1 MSQGDRRRY
10 IRLKHHFPAKLFK
23 LGLDSPVHGVTI
35 NVSAGGALIKT
46 TDYRA
51 FQDED
56 QAIITLFLP
65 STLSGKERS
74 TPLQCGARVTR
85 IDHQSESI
93 AVTFDNVLKQL
104 VQVDKK
110 IG

>member
-1 MSQGDRRRY
+1 MNQGDRRRY

-23 LGLDSPVHGVTI
+23 LGLDAPVHGVTV

-56 QAIITLFLP
+56 QATITLFVP
-65 STLSGKERS
+65 SALSGEDR
-74 TPLQCGARVTR
+74 TALQCNATVTR
-85 IDHQSESI
+85 IDRQNEGV
-93 AVTFDNVLKQL
+93 AVKFDKVLKQF
-104 VQVDKK
+104 VYVDKK
-110 IG
+110 I

>member
-1 MSQGDRRRY
+1 MSQKDRRRH
-10 IRLKHHFPAKLFK
+10 IRLEHHFPAKLFK
-23 LGLDSPVHGVTI
+23 LGLDSPVHGVTM
-35 NVSAGGALIKT
+35 NVSPHGALIKT

-56 QAIITLFLP
+56 RATITLILP
-65 STLSGKERS
+65 SALSGKDRS
-74 TPLQCGARVTR
+74 TALQCTAMVTR
-85 IDHQSESI
+85 INKQREGI
-93 AVTFDNVLKQL
+93 AVKFDKVLTQL